1 MNNIHE
7 SIRSL
12 AVPLDSLVPLENNP
26 RKGNVDAIM
35 ASYQE
40 FGQVKPVVVAD
51 NGDGTMTVIAGNH
64 QVESARRLGWT
75 EIAVVKFEGDSSRA
89 IAFALAD
96 NRTNELGTTDS
107 NLLYELIGEAE
118 EYADLFESLGWDDF
132 EFALMDDMYDDGTDD
147 TQSGY
152 VPPVIQPL
160 LDDTPVAPVQ
170 PSAISTQNSDG
181 ETELSAPKGT
191 DTDRAVTQGAPS
203 VVNNGSNVVVQY
215 TIVFDSSEQQRKW
228 YDFVRWL
235 KTDAGTDGSTTAE
248 RILNFIDAH
257 ANY

>member
-12 AVPLDSLVPLENNP
+12 AVPLESLVPLENNP

-40 FGQVKPVVVAD
+40 FGQVKPVVVRD
-51 NGDGTMTVIAGNH
+51 NNDGTFTVIAGNH

-75 EIAVVKFEGDSSRA
+75 EIAVVKFEGDNARA
-89 IAFALAD
+89 IAYALAD
-96 NRTNELGTTDS
+96 NRTNELGSVDS
-107 NLLYELIGEAE
+107 NLLYELIGEAD
-118 EYADLFESLGWDDF
+118 EYSDLFESLGWDDF
-132 EFALMDDMYDDGTDD
+132 EFALMDDMYDDGTEE

-152 VPPVIQPL
+152 VAPVIQPL
-160 LDDTPVAPVQ
+160 VDDMPVQ
-170 PSAISTQNSDG
+170 PSAVSTRKADG
-181 ETELSAPKGT
+181 ETELTAPVGT

-235 KTDAGTDGSTTAE
+235 KTDAGTDGNTTAE